1 MSLTLARPISTAISI
16 QPWGARTAL
25 LLVVAAA
32 FVAGFAVTDAP
43 TAHRA
48 VSVAGPDLTRVL
60 RGMAL
65 LKLTMASAAVA
76 AIVWRLGTAIRPIGL
91 AAYLVAGAAMA
102 GGPGLIWDMD
112 YIRTGAL
119 LLHGGLAVIIVMLW
133 RDPAVASRLAT
144 LVAARRAALR
154 T

>member
-1 MSLTLARPISTAISI
+1 MSLTLARPARAAISV
-16 QPWGARTAL
+16 QPWGTRAAL

-32 FVAGFAVTDAP
+32 FVAGFAITDTA

-65 LKLTMASAAVA
+65 LKLTMAFAAVA
-76 AIVWRLGTAIRPIGL
+76 AIVWRLGAAIRPGPL
-91 AAYLVAGAAMA
+91 TAYLIAGAAMA
-102 GGPGLIWDMD
+102 SGPGLIWDMD

-119 LLHGGLAVIIVMLW
+119 LLHGGLVAIIVMLW
-133 RDPAVASRLAT
+133 RDPAVARRLAA
-144 LVAARRAALR
+144 LIAARRAALR
-154 T
+154 G

>member
-1 MSLTLARPISTAISI
+1 MSLTLARPAPASISL
-16 QPWGARTAL
+16 QPWGARAAL

-32 FVAGFAVTDAP
+32 FVAGFAVTDAA

-48 VSVAGPDLTRVL
+48 VSFAGPDLTRVL

-76 AIVWRLGTAIRPIGL
+76 AIVWRLGTAIRPGAL
-91 AAYLVAGAAMA
+91 AAYVVAGAAMA

-119 LLHGGLAVIIVMLW
+119 LLHGGLLAIIVMLW
-133 RDPAVASRLAT
+133 RDPAVASRLAA

-154 T
+154 G